1 MVDIIPSLVFGRFS
15 AGVRIHVRH
24 KHVYVRRRS
33 AYIGA
38 QNSPLSAIISA
49 HRGLIQISQM
59 RNQDAKRKRIER
71 KLASLVASIEPAL
84 VSLDKHDS
92 NRVLHDTERII
103 RPENMKTSSTA
114 VNGRIHQLQIGGG
127 SRCTGT
133 CVRNQG
139 PSGSGRRK

>member
-1 MVDIIPSLVFGRFS
+1 
-15 AGVRIHVRH
+15 
-24 KHVYVRRRS
+24 
-33 AYIGA
+33 
-38 QNSPLSAIISA
+38 
-49 HRGLIQISQM
+49 M

-114 VNGRIHQLQIGGG
+114 VNGRIHQLQIGEARDALAHALEIKSHQGRAAANRLSPQQIKYANEELRSFVCVAG
-127 SRCTGT
+127 SWYSANADAGADLAASSPGMLSLWPR
-133 CVRNQG
+133 QL
-139 PSGSGRRK
+139 S